1 MSQEQ
6 IKLTRQQQNVVD
18 KVPKRVTEERFEG
31 SLENIF
37 GLKLPTKPQA
47 EPDEEQNFAAV
58 LENVYGVKLP
68 SEMVGRA
75 YSIFI
80 KEYKT

>member
-1 MSQEQ
+1 MNREQ
-6 IKLTRQQQNVVD
+6 IKLTRQSQKIVD
-18 KVPKRVTEERFEG
+18 KAPKRVTEERFEG
-31 SLENIF
+31 SLEPVF
-37 GLKLPTKPQA
+37 GLKLPTTPQA
-47 EPDEEQNFAAV
+47 EPDEEQTFASV

-80 KEYKT
+80 KEYKS